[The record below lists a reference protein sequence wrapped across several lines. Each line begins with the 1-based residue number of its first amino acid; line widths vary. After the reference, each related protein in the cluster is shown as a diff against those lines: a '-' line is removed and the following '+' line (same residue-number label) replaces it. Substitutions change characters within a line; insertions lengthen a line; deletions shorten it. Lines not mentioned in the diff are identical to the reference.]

1 MSSST
6 HEALRRYAAEF
17 GELARDCRK
26 QNIRLGVW
34 IGETSA
40 PGASPTLLE
49 QVFVRLAE
57 QKRVDPFLPQ
67 ACSTTLKGAL
77 AGYGHPHS
85 YRVEPTFIAPDVN
98 SGPLDPLAG
107 PFGRGSAEVGFN
119 AMLNDRLLSWR
130 RFVSLGECVRAALRN
145 DQSEHFGGMPESSPS
160 GFDDTWPARL
170 LRIVAKTP
178 SQFLDGVTPVSFY
191 DVIGR
196 PDNWVS
202 YILHDLDLA
211 ERVTL
216 EAGQYEYLGDPK
228 FMAYVRQK
236 VADAPKARL
245 LWIDDVAEFSAMVLE
260 RGLESYQKP
269 PDSGDIQYPQPKKKP
284 GRPKSPVSEGIRALA
299 KAAPDKFDSEI
310 ARQWN
315 EEHPDNPV
323 RAENVKYARRI
334 PRGRKGKK
342 SS

>member
-40 PGASPTLLE
+40 PGASPTFLA
-49 QVFVRLAE
+49 QVFDGLA
-57 QKRVDPFLPQ
+57 QRNRVDHVLSQ

-85 YRVEPTFIAPDVN
+85 YIVQPTFIAPDVN
-98 SGPLDPLAG
+98 SGPLDPLVG
-107 PFGRGSAEVGFN
+107 PFGRGSAEDGLR

-130 RFVSLGECVRAALRN
+130 RFVSLGECVRAALRS

-202 YILHDLDLA
+202 YIFHDLDLA

-228 FMAYVRQK
+228 FMAEVRQK
-236 VADAPKARL
+236 LADAPKARL

-269 PDSGDIQYPQPKKKP
+269 PGSDDSQHHLPKRRP

-299 KAAPDKFDSEI
+299 KVAPDKRPSEI
-310 ARQWN
+310 AKQWS

-323 RAENVKYARRI
+323 DAKTVVYALRP
-334 PRGRKGKK
+334 PRGKKGKK
-342 SS
+342 SN